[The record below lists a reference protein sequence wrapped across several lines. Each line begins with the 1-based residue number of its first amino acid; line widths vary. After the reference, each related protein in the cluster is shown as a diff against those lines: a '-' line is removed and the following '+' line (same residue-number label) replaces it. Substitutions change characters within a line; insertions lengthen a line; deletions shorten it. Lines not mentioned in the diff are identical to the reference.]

1 MLCFNL
7 CYVLDYFHAD
17 KGDLVINRKLHGKRQ
32 AGVEAIKGSQKINSP
47 IVNHQCVVYLFSC
60 DLCDA
65 DYVGY
70 TARHLH
76 QRIAEHKNSAIVKH
90 LLEAHGDKSLL
101 NESLFRILRKWQ
113 GKFDCLV
120 YEMLCIEERN
130 PSLNTPSDS
139 IRAKL
144 FV

>member
-1 MLCFNL
+1 MR
-7 CYVLDYFHAD
+7 
-17 KGDLVINRKLHGKRQ
+17 DLSHKIGSTLQPVFISKKLEQDLKPK
-32 AGVEAIKGSQKINSP
+32 EIKPP
-47 IVNHQCVVYLFSC
+47 IVNQQCMVYLFSC

-70 TARHLH
+70 TSRHLH
-76 QRIAEHKNSAIVKH
+76 QRIAEHKNSAIGKH

-101 NESLFRILRKWQ
+101 DECQFRILRKCQ

-120 YEMLCIEERN
+120 YEMLSIKERN
-130 PSLNTPSDS
+130 PSLNTQTDS